1 LFICAKDLFV
11 EAKEETPATRG
22 YVLAGARSL
31 CVVERSHIV
40 GRSDQVVA
48 LIPWW
53 VLFIHAKELFVA
65 ANGNAN
71 DRRTKSAANEI
82 NQN

>member
-1 LFICAKDLFV
+1 LFFHAKD
-11 EAKEETPATRG
+11 
-22 YVLAGARSL
+22 
-31 CVVERSHIV
+31 
-40 GRSDQVVA
+40 
-48 LIPWW
+48 
-53 VLFIHAKELFVA
+53 LFVA